1 MLKGNYDINTEL
13 EEIERRGI
21 SFGAEIRRTVTSPFV
36 SEAKRKF
43 GIDDLIEKVPNMF
56 AALYGEEKAKQEW
69 RKIAK
74 LVFSAASS
82 LDLEPD
88 VLATLRDIM
97 DMYEKQLRTMR
108 KRRK

>member
-1 MLKGNYDINTEL
+1 VKLK
-13 EEIERRGI
+13 
-21 SFGAEIRRTVTSPFV
+21 V
-36 SEAKRKF
+36 K
-43 GIDDLIEKVPNMF
+43 
-56 AALYGEEKAKQEW
+56 W